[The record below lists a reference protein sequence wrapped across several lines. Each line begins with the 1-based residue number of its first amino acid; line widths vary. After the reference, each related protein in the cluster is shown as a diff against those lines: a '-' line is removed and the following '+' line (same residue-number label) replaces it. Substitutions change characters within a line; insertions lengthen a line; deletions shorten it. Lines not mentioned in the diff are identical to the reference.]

1 MGADRDVGA
10 ATLVV
15 EDLSAAYPIVKGI
28 PVLLGP
34 ERLVPPDVANAHEA
48 VDLSAPE
55 YAEAYEEMA
64 YYNKPTSRPSYDVV
78 MGGLARRRDQVESL
92 GATFPHPARVWVDA
106 PHDST
111 SQLDAYA
118 YLSPVE
124 GKKALQ
130 IGGSGAH
137 AVKMLL
143 SGARLAVLVT
153 PILYEAQYACGL
165 AAEWGVQ
172 DRFLAVVGVG
182 EALPLA
188 DASIDVVHSG
198 GSFHHMRFDFLGPEL
213 HRVLAAGGRFSG
225 VDPYATPLHSIGT
238 ALLGKREPSVH
249 CRPVTPERIAKLR
262 RTFPDLTTNH
272 HGPILR
278 YFFLGVEKLTRG
290 RLCLGVSVML
300 HVMRADDFIGRIVA
314 PLGIRGGSVTIG
326 GTKPVGDAKPAGGGP
341 GGRSR
346 SPGRVAVLPE
356 REAPRA

>member
-1 MGADRDVGA
+1 MGANREVGA

-15 EDLSAAYPIVKGI
+15 EDRSAAYPIVKGI

-48 VDLSAPE
+48 VDFSAPE

-78 MGGLARRRDQVESL
+78 MGGLTRRRDQVESL
-92 GATFPHPARVWVDA
+92 GTTFPHPARVWVDA
-106 PHDST
+106 PHDSI
-111 SQLDAYA
+111 SQLEAYA
-118 YLSPVE
+118 YLSPVK

-130 IGGSGAH
+130 IGGSGSH

-153 PILYEAQYACGL
+153 PMLYEAEYACGL

-172 DRFLAVVGVG
+172 DRFLVVVGVG
-182 EALPLA
+182 EELPLA
-188 DASIDVVHSG
+188 DASIDLVHS
-198 GSFHHMRFDFLGPEL
+198 GSFHHMRFDFLNSQL
-213 HRVLAAGGRFSG
+213 HRVLAAGGRFAS
-225 VDPYATPLHSIGT
+225 VDAYATPLHSIGT

-249 CRPVTPERIAKLR
+249 CQPITPERIAKLR

-290 RLCLGVSVML
+290 RLRLGVSVML
-300 HVMRADDFIGRIVA
+300 HVMRADDFIGRILA
-314 PLGIRGGSVTIG
+314 ALGIRGGSVTIC
-326 GTKPVGDAKPAGGGP
+326 GTKPVGDAKPASYGP
-341 GGRSR
+341 AGRSG
-346 SPGRVAVLPE
+346 SPGRVAVLPDG
-356 REAPRA
+356 EALRA